1 MDYKSIGKIDS
12 LLQPLEK
19 KEEARLDLDLSWA
32 LVRDHVSILGSK
44 VCGKVMKAW
53 KFLGARL

>member
-1 MDYKSIGKIDS
+1 
-12 LLQPLEK
+12 
-19 KEEARLDLDLSWA
+19 LDLDLSWA

>member
-44 VCGKVMKAW
+44 VCGKVMKA
-53 KFLGARL
+53 